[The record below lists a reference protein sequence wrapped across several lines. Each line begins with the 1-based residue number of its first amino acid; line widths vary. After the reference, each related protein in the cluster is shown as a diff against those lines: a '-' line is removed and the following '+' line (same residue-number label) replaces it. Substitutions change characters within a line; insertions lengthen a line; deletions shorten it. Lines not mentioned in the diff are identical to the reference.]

1 VPITLGNG
9 GGAIPAAFLS
19 IFLHYCNGGHSSH
32 WLTHFSS
39 LPAGVMGVMMSV
51 LYSWNSVK
59 GQADENYENYSN
71 RYIEAKKGEW
81 LK

>member
-1 VPITLGNG
+1 
-9 GGAIPAAFLS
+9 
-19 IFLHYCNGGHSSH
+19 
-32 WLTHFSS
+32 
-39 LPAGVMGVMMSV
+39 MGVMMSV

-59 GQADENYENYSN
+59 GQADENYSN